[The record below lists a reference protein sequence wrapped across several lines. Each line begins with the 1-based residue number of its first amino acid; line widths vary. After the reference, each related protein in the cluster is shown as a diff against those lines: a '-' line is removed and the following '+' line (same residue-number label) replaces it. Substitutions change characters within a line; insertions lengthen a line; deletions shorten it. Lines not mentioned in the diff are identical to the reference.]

1 MFSVI
6 RRILSYAKSCR
17 KEVVGMLF
25 FALIGTGL
33 SLFVPVLIG
42 KAVDCVAGT
51 HKVDFPALGK
61 VAIVLA
67 ATIAVS
73 ALFQWLMAL
82 CTNRLAANTI
92 RELRCDLFTHLQ
104 HVPLSYLD
112 RQTRGDLIGRAVS
125 DMEIISD
132 GFLQAFTQFI
142 TGIFTILGTLVFMLT
157 INIPITI
164 LVVILTPLSLLVAA
178 KLTQM
183 SRSSYLKSSE
193 ARGAL
198 GGLTEEMIGS
208 QKVVKAFNYE
218 ARAEKRFNEY
228 NLELQRTGARAT
240 FFGSLA
246 NPSTRFVNALIY
258 AAVGICGALAATG
271 NVPLIGVITVG
282 QLASFLTFAN
292 QYTKPFNEI
301 SGVVAELQ
309 NAVASAKRVFDAIDE
324 PVESDD
330 SHLPTLQNCDGT
342 MELSHVKFSYVPS
355 RPLITDFNLKVRNG
369 QKIAIVGPTGCGKTT
384 LINLLL
390 RFYDVDG
397 GTISVTGQNISKVT
411 RDSLRACYGMVLQE
425 TWLFT
430 GTVAENIAYSRPDA
444 TREEIEA
451 AAKAAYADGFI
462 RRLPKG
468 YDTVLTEN
476 GSGLSQGQKQL
487 LCIARIMLTD
497 PPFLIL
503 DEATSS
509 IDLRTEQRIQKAFEK
524 LMAGKSSFIIA
535 HRLSTIKSA
544 DWILVMNHG
553 DIMEQ
558 GTHETLMAQ
567 QGFYAKLY
575 QSQFADAEAEAAEA

>member
-6 RRILSYAKSCR
+6 RRILSYTRPSR
-17 KEVVGMLF
+17 KELVGMLL

-33 SLFVPVLIG
+33 SLFVPILIG
-42 KAVDCVAGT
+42 DAVDCV
-51 HKVDFPALGK
+51 VDTGN
-61 VAIVLA
+61 VAYDKLLRYAVLLLL
-67 ATIAVS
+67 TIGVS
-73 ALFQWLMAL
+73 ALFQWLMTL

-92 RELRCDLFTHLQ
+92 RDLRCDLFSHLQ
-104 HVPLSYLD
+104 RIPLRYIDS
-112 RQTRGDLIGRAVS
+112 QPRGDLIGRAVS

-132 GFLQAFTQFI
+132 GFLQAFTQFV
-142 TGIFTILGTLVFMLT
+142 TGVFTIVGTLVFMLT
-157 INIPITI
+157 INVRITI
-164 LVVILTPLSLLVAA
+164 LVVILTPISLLVAA
-178 KLTQM
+178 RITKM
-183 SRSSYLKSSE
+183 SRDSYLQSSA

-198 GGLTEEMIGS
+198 GGLTEEMIGA
-208 QKVVKAFNYE
+208 QKVVKAFCYESRGE
-218 ARAEKRFNEY
+218 ARFDVQNET
-228 NLELQRTGARAT
+228 LRKTGMKAT
-240 FFGSLA
+240 FLGSVT
-246 NPSTRFVNALIY
+246 NPATRFVNSLIY
-258 AAVGICGALAATG
+258 AAVGVCGALAATG

-282 QLASFLTFAN
+282 QLASFLTYAN

-309 NAVASAKRVFDAIDE
+309 NAMASAKRVFAVMDE

-330 SHLPTLQNCDGT
+330 SHLPALTNCDGS
-342 MELSHVKFSYVPS
+342 MALSHVNFSYTKEQT
-355 RPLITDFNLKVRNG
+355 LIQDFNLQVRQG

-390 RFYDVDG
+390 RFYDVNG
-397 GTISVTGQNISKVT
+397 GEIAVSGQNIQSVT
-411 RDSLRACYGMVLQE
+411 RDSLRSCYGMVLQE

-444 TREEIEA
+444 SRSEIEA

-468 YDTVLTEN
+468 YDTVLTED
-476 GSGLSQGQKQL
+476 GGGLSQGQKQL

-524 LMAGKSSFIIA
+524 LMRGKTSFIIA
-535 HRLSTIKSA
+535 HRLSTIQNA
-544 DWILVMNHG
+544 DWILVMQG
-553 DIMEQ
+553 GSILEQ
-558 GTHETLMAQ
+558 GTHQKLIARG
-567 QGFYAKLY
+567 GFYAKLY
-575 QSQFADAEAEAAEA
+575 QSQFADVTEGTE

>member
-1 MFSVI
+1 
-6 RRILSYAKSCR
+6 
-17 KEVVGMLF
+17 MLF

-198 GGLTEEMIGS
+198 GGLTEEMIDR
-208 QKVVKAFNYE
+208 K
-218 ARAEKRFNEY
+218 
-228 NLELQRTGARAT
+228 
-240 FFGSLA
+240 
-246 NPSTRFVNALIY
+246 STRLN
-258 AAVGICGALAATG
+258 
-271 NVPLIGVITVG
+271 
-282 QLASFLTFAN
+282 S
-292 QYTKPFNEI
+292 
-301 SGVVAELQ
+301 
-309 NAVASAKRVFDAIDE
+309 
-324 PVESDD
+324 
-330 SHLPTLQNCDGT
+330 SH
-342 MELSHVKFSYVPS
+342 
-355 RPLITDFNLKVRNG
+355 
-369 QKIAIVGPTGCGKTT
+369 
-384 LINLLL
+384 
-390 RFYDVDG
+390 
-397 GTISVTGQNISKVT
+397 
-411 RDSLRACYGMVLQE
+411 
-425 TWLFT
+425 
-430 GTVAENIAYSRPDA
+430 
-444 TREEIEA
+444 
-451 AAKAAYADGFI
+451 
-462 RRLPKG
+462 
-468 YDTVLTEN
+468 
-476 GSGLSQGQKQL
+476 
-487 LCIARIMLTD
+487 
-497 PPFLIL
+497 
-503 DEATSS
+503 
-509 IDLRTEQRIQKAFEK
+509 
-524 LMAGKSSFIIA
+524 
-535 HRLSTIKSA
+535 
-544 DWILVMNHG
+544 
-553 DIMEQ
+553 
-558 GTHETLMAQ
+558 
-567 QGFYAKLY
+567 
-575 QSQFADAEAEAAEA
+575 